1 MKAAETNTFAHS
13 EAVNRKVNYAISN
26 SLGFGGHNGSIM
38 VKKFEV

>member
-1 MKAAETNTFAHS
+1 MNYTP

-38 VKKFEV
+38 VKKFEA